1 MIGSDYK
8 RRRVPLADE
17 NKNACPVGG
26 ATEQAKV
33 EDDCGSHIPNSNFIT
48 INSPCQV
55 HRVVDL
61 LSHGAENAICL
72 SDLEKLT
79 GRDGRSIRKEIHRER
94 RRGVPVVSG
103 NSDGVRG
110 YFIAATSE
118 ELHRF
123 ARSMAHRASEILAV
137 ARAAEKAA
145 AEADGQGQIEGW

>member
-1 MIGSDYK
+1 MI
-8 RRRVPLADE
+8 DE
-17 NKNACPVGG
+17 KKNARPVDS
-26 ATEQAKV
+26 ATEQAKAG
-33 EDDCGSHIPNSNFIT
+33 DDCGSHIPDSDFIT

-61 LSHGAENAICL
+61 LSHGAQNAICL

-94 RRGVPVVSG
+94 RRGVPVASG

-110 YFIAATSE
+110 YFIAATGD

-145 AEADGQGQIEGW
+145 AEAEGQGSIDGW